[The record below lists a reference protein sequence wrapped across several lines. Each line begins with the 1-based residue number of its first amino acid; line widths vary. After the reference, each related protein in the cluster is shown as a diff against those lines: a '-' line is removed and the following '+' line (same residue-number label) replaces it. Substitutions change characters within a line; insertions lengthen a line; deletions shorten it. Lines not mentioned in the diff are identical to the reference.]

1 MRELGQMRILTS
13 RVYVRSICAG
23 VALIFA
29 CGTMAARSAPVPSRA
44 NLESR
49 TAAYLAEAV
58 AEFPTNPTKL
68 TLFLR
73 AIPKGGDLH
82 HHLTGAVYAES
93 YIDYAA
99 ADGDCFASDSTI
111 VPPPCDAV
119 KGPWPASRAIDDLQ
133 FRNKTIDVLSGRTYV
148 AGNGEDSPEVHFFQT
163 FFKFDLVVN
172 RHWGHE
178 LAEVEH
184 RAALEHELYIET
196 DLSPDKFKSI
206 QLGDRVGWTDDFDQM
221 RARLDAAG
229 VPALVTQSTK
239 DLDEAVKTSRSLL
252 HCGSTT
258 PDPGCGLTMRF
269 IFQVLRDRTKQEAF
283 AQIQTAFELANA
295 DHRVLSVNPVESQ
308 DDFKALRE
316 YGDQMRMFGYF
327 HKLYPAVLLTM
338 HAGELRPGLVSP
350 ETMDDQSEIRA
361 AIDVAG
367 ATRIGHGIDVLQ
379 EHDPEDL
386 LAEMA
391 RKHILVEVA
400 GGHALLPVYIAAGV
414 PVSLATDDEG
424 VNRSDLTARFA
435 TAVQVYHIDYLGLKR
450 LVRDSLEHAFIGG
463 ADLWSS
469 PEAFASM
476 VPACAG
482 EALNPEPAGASCRAL
497 LAASPRAMLE
507 WTEEVAFAAF
517 EARYGAMS
525 EPG

>member
-1 MRELGQMRILTS
+1 MLNPAS
-13 RVYVRSICAG
+13 SACVRSICAG
-23 VALIFA
+23 IAFVLAFGTTVAQSA
-29 CGTMAARSAPVPSRA
+29 TAPSGTTP
-44 NLESR
+44 ESR

-58 AEFPTNPTKL
+58 AEYPTNPTKL

-73 AIPKGGDLH
+73 EIPKGGDLH

-99 ADGDCFASDSTI
+99 ADGDCFAPDSTI

-133 FRNKTIDVLSGRTYV
+133 FRNKTIDVLSGRNYI

-172 RHWGHE
+172 RHWGQE

-196 DLSPDKFKSI
+196 DLSPDKFKSL
-206 QLGDRVGWTDDFDQM
+206 QLGDRVGWTDNFDQM
-221 RARLDAAG
+221 RAKLDAAG
-229 VPALVTQSTK
+229 VPALVAQSTK
-239 DLDEAVKTSRSLL
+239 DLDEAVMTSRALL
-252 HCGSTT
+252 HCGT
-258 PDPGCGLTMRF
+258 PAPDAGCGLTMRF
-269 IFQVLRDRTKQEAF
+269 IFQVLRDRTKQEVF
-283 AQIQTAFELANA
+283 AQIQTAFELANV

-327 HKLYPAVLLTM
+327 HKRYPAVLLTM

-350 ETMDDQSEIRA
+350 ETMDDQSEIRQ

-367 ATRIGHGIDVLQ
+367 AVRIGHGIDVLQ

-391 RKHILVEVA
+391 RKHILVEIA

-450 LVRDSLEHAFIGG
+450 MVRDSLEHAFIGG
-463 ADLWSS
+463 ADLWNA
-469 PEAFASM
+469 PEAFTAM

-482 EALNPEPAGASCRAL
+482 PPLTSLSAGASCTAF
-497 LAASPRAMLE
+497 LAASPRATLE
-507 WTEEVAFAAF
+507 WNEEAAFAAF
-517 EARYGAMS
+517 EARYTALHD
-525 EPG
+525 ER